1 MSGFVN
7 VSNITTFITTGITT
21 EGIDYL
27 VNNDDD
33 GDNDYNEM
41 GSEFYNLSTTILPD
55 INNTRSSYSD
65 KDQELEQRRQIII
78 HIVVGLLFS
87 LLSALGCLRFKITP
101 VSSSANRRLGT
112 IGNHHRPHCR
122 NYIIDWDNYSHL
134 STLHNTLRHIDEVSD
149 TRQNATRRGRMY
161 GNNNDDDLPPEYETL
176 SLEQLQQ
183 QQQQQQPH
191 HQLQQQQPQQSQP
204 GASALV

>member
-101 VSSSANRRLGT
+101 VSR
-112 IGNHHRPHCR
+112 
-122 NYIIDWDNYSHL
+122 
-134 STLHNTLRHIDEVSD
+134 
-149 TRQNATRRGRMY
+149 
-161 GNNNDDDLPPEYETL
+161 
-176 SLEQLQQ
+176 
-183 QQQQQQPH
+183 
-191 HQLQQQQPQQSQP
+191 
-204 GASALV
+204 